1 MNTIVCIVHVSPM
14 YIPDVHMYILKIINP
29 IIHVHVRVV
38 GSATLT
44 VCSGFLGRGLLL
56 AHLYLCDPESK
67 AVVSQI
73 LSFAFIVPFQLAM
86 R

>member
-1 MNTIVCIVHVSPM
+1 MS
-14 YIPDVHMYILKIINP
+14 IINTLAWHTVS
-29 IIHVHVRVV
+29 HVTAYSVYLEFSHHSRAMYVCMQFTRV
-38 GSATLT
+38 AILL
-44 VCSGFLGRGLLL
+44 VC

-86 R
+86 W